1 MRRWWLLFFAVS
13 AVQAAPLTLPLET
26 LSVTNQRLV
35 RAVLAHCTLH
45 QQPAARKFA
54 GRLEDFTFLLDNA
67 GACAVLADQCELV
80 SYRPVITPEGRL
92 IATNQQGAVGWLE
105 LIDCRPNRRVYY
117 VEGAQSGSFTARGQ
131 AVVVIHYHQIGLT
144 EIEYSGELFVRL
156 DNAFAAVLMRLF
168 MAFVRR
174 AVNQSFGEVM
184 ALPAGLAQLALD
196 QPAFVRAIIQ
206 AVPVA
211 DYIRLRPWE
220 QRLGE
225 SAQ

>member
-1 MRRWWLLFFAVS
+1 MRWWWLIFISIA
-13 AVQAAPLTLPLET
+13 AVQAAPVSLPLDT

-35 RAVLAHCTLH
+35 RAVLTHCTLH
-45 QQPAARKFA
+45 QQPATRKIA
-54 GRLEDFTFLLDNA
+54 GRLADFVFLLDNA
-67 GACAVLADQCELV
+67 GACAALADQCELV

-92 IATNQQGAVGWLE
+92 IATNQEGTVGWLE
-105 LIDCRPNRRVYY
+105 LVDCRPDRRIYY

-131 AVVVIHYHQIGLT
+131 AVVVVNFRQTGPT

-174 AVNQSFGEVM
+174 AVDQSFGEVM
-184 ALPAGLAQLALD
+184 ALPAGLTQLALD
-196 QPAFVRAIIQ
+196 QPALIRALIQ

-211 DYIRLRPWE
+211 DYIRLQPWE